1 MKKLLALLWLPFF
14 GFACSAY
21 GAECL
26 PTFELTQVGKAKQP
40 GLNIRDNCKG
50 PANWSKWDE
59 ALKALLEK
67 NPGLEL
73 TSVHL
78 TGWGPDGPLA
88 HSIATAFE
96 VSKEWEAFLF
106 DRGQKKAKTWAPNN
120 LFTKIYNEGNLGI
133 DLAELFNKNGY
144 SFDLTSVEK
153 VFEMNAKEL
162 PFAKKDPNLRK
173 SNKSI
178 PYTAGIF
185 YFKLSKIPP
194 SPIPNETLWP
204 RIDAVNAKVTK
215 AKKLSGTIMGE
226 ALIEARA
233 ILADAQFDPD
243 YQKLRAWAFDNNS
256 HAQAV
261 KLTKR
266 AAPVFIILYDG
277 DYDRHQIDY
286 TYFKKRAKKGTESRQ
301 LLDAYPRYSNALLT
315 SSPSAEIEC
324 TFPFDL
330 QGEEIPANKL
340 KAEQKAAVAQW
351 KSFAK
356 KWKDPVLTDIANNFS
371 KCIGA
376 R

>member
-1 MKKLLALLWLPFF
+1 MKKFIAALFPFF
-14 GFACSAY
+14 GLAFSAH

-26 PTFELTQVGKAKQP
+26 PTFELTQVGKSKQP
-40 GLNIRDNCKG
+40 GLSIRDNCKG

-67 NPGLEL
+67 NPGLDL
-73 TSVHL
+73 VSVHL
-78 TGWGPDGPLA
+78 MGWGPDGPLA
-88 HSIATAFE
+88 HTIANGFE
-96 VSKEWEAFLF
+96 DSKEWEAFLF
-106 DRGQKKAKTWAPNN
+106 DRGQKKAKTWAPNP
-120 LFTKIYNEGNLGI
+120 LFTKIYNQENLGI
-133 DLAELFNKNGY
+133 DLAEVFNKNGF

-153 VFEMNAKEL
+153 VFEMNAKAL
-162 PFAKKDPNLRK
+162 PFAKNDPKLKK

-194 SPIPNETLWP
+194 SPTPNETLWP
-204 RIDAVNAKVTK
+204 RIDAVNAKITK
-215 AKKLSGTIMGE
+215 AKKLTGTIIGE
-226 ALIEARA
+226 VLIEARA

-256 HAQAV
+256 HAQAM

-266 AAPVFIILYDG
+266 ASPVLEILYDG

-286 TYFKKRAKKGTESRQ
+286 AYFKKRAKRGTEARQ
-301 LLDAYPRYSNALLT
+301 LLDAYPRYSDALLT
-315 SSPSAEIEC
+315 SSPSAETEC
-324 TFPFDL
+324 TFPFNI
-330 QGEEIPANKL
+330 ERTEIPTGKL
-340 KAEQKAAVAQW
+340 KAEHKAAAAQW
-351 KSFAK
+351 KGFAK
-356 KWKDPVLTDIANNFS
+356 KWKDPVLKDIANNFS

>member
-1 MKKLLALLWLPFF
+1 MKKALALLCLPLF
-14 GFACSAY
+14 GFAVSAHS
-21 GAECL
+21 AECL

-73 TSVHL
+73 VSVHL

-88 HSIATAFE
+88 HSIASAFE
-96 VSKEWEAFLF
+96 NSTEWEAFLF
-106 DRGQKKAKTWAPNN
+106 DRGQKKTKTWAPNN
-120 LFTKIYNEGNLGI
+120 LFTKIYNEENVGI
-133 DLAELFNKNGY
+133 DLAELFNRNGF

-153 VFEMNAKEL
+153 VFEMNAKKL
-162 PFAKKDPNLRK
+162 PFANTDPKLKK

-194 SPIPNETLWP
+194 SPTPNETLWP

-215 AKKLSGTIMGE
+215 SKKLTGTTIGE

-256 HAQAV
+256 HAQAM
-261 KLTKR
+261 KLSKR
-266 AAPVFIILYDG
+266 AEPVFVILYDG

-286 TYFKKRAKKGTESRQ
+286 AYFKKRAKKGTEARQ
-301 LLDAYPRYSNALLT
+301 LLEAYPRYSNALLT

-324 TFPFDL
+324 TIPFDI

-340 KAEQKAAVAQW
+340 KAEQKAAAAQW
-351 KSFAK
+351 KAFAK
-356 KWKDPVLTDIANNFS
+356 KWKDPVLKDIASNFA